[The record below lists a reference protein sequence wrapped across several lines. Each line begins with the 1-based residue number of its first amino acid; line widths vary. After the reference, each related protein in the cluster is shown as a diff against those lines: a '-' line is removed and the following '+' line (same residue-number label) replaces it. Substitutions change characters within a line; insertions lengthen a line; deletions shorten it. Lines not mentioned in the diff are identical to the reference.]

1 MITYHVPTLPTMS
14 DSRLS
19 IRIANTVKFTGNEG
33 DNWESWVARF
43 ETRFSDEEKESLANI
58 LRDVLDWAALDVC
71 AKLGAKACKDY
82 ETVKSAL
89 QKKNR
94 KNA

>member
-1 MITYHVPTLPTMS
+1 ML

-58 LRDVLDWAALDVC
+58 LRDVLDGAALDVC
-71 AKLGAKACKDY
+71 AKLGACKDY
-82 ETVKSAL
+82 ETVKSAM

-94 KNA
+94 KNT